1 MDGRRSPTP
10 YFRSPMVA
18 TIHAMTSRPSMLLRA
33 VLMLLML
40 SVWCAPNSVNAA
52 RQFQKDVCTSSAPLQ
67 AAEEEEADPA
77 TTGCMTLPRLS
88 CCPPPSLKCCAPM
101 RRTPSRRT
109 RCAAC
114 PYLRLRRAPERLIRL
129 RHIT

>member
-33 VLMLLML
+33 VLI
-40 SVWCAPNSVNAA
+40 WCAPNSVNAA

-67 AAEEEEADPA
+67 AAEEEEAGSGHHWLHDAATPFVLPA
-77 TTGCMTLPRLS
+77 PFAEMLRPPAEDAFPPHAVRRVPV
-88 CCPPPSLKCCAPM
+88 PPPEA
-101 RRTPSRRT
+101 
-109 RCAAC
+109 
-114 PYLRLRRAPERLIRL
+114 RA
-129 RHIT
+129 